1 MSEITRGVMGMPYE
15 MAMGSEL
22 SRRQFYSIARE
33 AYAENQRLLESLQ
46 SMIDQTTPLVPIP
59 GDPMWSRRVKIDE
72 LMAEN
77 ESLRKSH
84 EQVCEN
90 YNRVS
95 FVSEERG
102 KKINQLKAENQ
113 DLRKDAERYRWLT
126 GDHRG
131 DYIWNHVFSDDD
143 RELGNDI
150 DSCIDAA
157 MCSPENN

>member
-1 MSEITRGVMGMPYE
+1 MSEITRGVIGMPFE

-77 ESLRKSH
+77 ESLRK
-84 EQVCEN
+84 
-90 YNRVS
+90 
-95 FVSEERG
+95 
-102 KKINQLKAENQ
+102 
-113 DLRKDAERYRWLT
+113 DAERFRRMRAITLEQINDTEDEFDAEFDRQVQAAT
-126 GDHRG
+126 GQG
-131 DYIWNHVFSDDD
+131 EQS
-143 RELGNDI
+143 
-150 DSCIDAA
+150 
-157 MCSPENN
+157 